1 MKSDLLHQKL
11 LYAINLQKQI
21 ELYEIQTKFKYLQN
35 FLILFDKP
43 LIILQITHFSLQLL
57 EDKVLLVLRVRPG
70 NQLSTF

>member
-57 EDKVLLVLRVRPG
+57 EDKVLLVLRVHPG